1 MVSPADVRAAGRA
14 TAAFSP
20 ELADHERRLKRFMY
34 EKLYYH
40 PEQIATAEKARE
52 VIATLFAAYSADPG
66 LMGPGWAE
74 RLREAEP
81 ERSRHIAD
89 YLAGMTD
96 RFAISAYQ
104 RITGVVPEG
113 LSNV

>member
-1 MVSPADVRAAGRA
+1 MAEQGGGAVAVDRQREVALL
-14 TAAFSP
+14 AF
-20 ELADHERRLKRFMY
+20 EDRL
-34 EKLYYH
+34 H
-40 PEQIATAEKARE
+40 AEQLATAERARE
-52 VIATLFAAYSADPG
+52 VTATLFAAYAADPS